1 MKLSTLSII
10 SFVCIATVACDQQQP
25 VTAVATLPAVISS
38 SEPRYEASLEQGID
52 FRKAGL
58 PTFVQNIEGV
68 SGVEDW
74 GRWSD
79 ANLTP
84 SVKIN
89 FTNSLTHKVTV
100 ELRARGIFENVKL
113 PTRMLIGGVEKT
125 FTLSEKDETF
135 ILQFDL
141 PTSSNQ
147 IEIIPPRPESANH
160 VGGSSDT
167 RLLGIGLVSLKIF
180 VS

>member
-25 VTAVATLPAVISS
+25 VTAVATSLAVISS
-38 SEPRYEASLEQGID
+38 PEPHYEASFEQGID
-52 FRKAGL
+52 FRKAKL
-58 PTFVQNIEGV
+58 PTFVQNIEGL
-68 SGVEDW
+68 SGVEGW

-84 SVKIN
+84 SVKIHL
-89 FTNSLTHKVTV
+89 TNSLTHKVTL
-100 ELRARGIFENVKL
+100 ELRARGVFENVQL
-113 PTRMLIGGVEKT
+113 PTRVLIGGVEKT
-125 FTLSEKDETF
+125 FTLSEKDKTF

-141 PTSSNQ
+141 QSPANE
-147 IEIIPPRPESANH
+147 IEIIPPRPDSANH
-160 VGGSSDT
+160 AGVGTDT
-167 RLLGIGLVSLKIF
+167 RRLGIGLISLKIF